1 MVRYFINY
9 EDLIENNVIDKNIS
23 LYSSCLFIK
32 KKMKKGLV
40 KFVPLFN
47 YIGNNSNI
55 LNYVKK
61 LNYSKKGLLM
71 VELSYDEMKEFDEL
85 LIKKYEPIEDNVCK
99 KVFVKNDNTI
109 KLINYKTLFNMNDDE
124 LSKGNIVVL
133 MPCVSNNNYMYISGD
148 RSRLAREY
156 NINDRRDMLIKFGVG
171 SDIYF
176 HTKDEELLNLYKND
190 ITEVKEIDFCKYE
203 ILNHKLFVLD
213 SINNSD
219 IIGFNADN
227 YYCLDILSY
236 NSTPIFISE
245 SINGYKLNT
254 RDNKDY
260 IKKGYIINSLY
271 LERFLNNDALKPLI
285 KYINVYELVDGI
297 YKKIPLEKHLNDIKI
312 LKCTKKNW

>member
-85 LIKKYEPIEDNVCK
+85 LIKKYESIEDNVCK

-109 KLINYKTLFNMNDDE
+109 KLINYKTLCNMNDDE

-133 MPCVSNNNYMYISGD
+133 MPCVSNND
-148 RSRLAREY
+148 
-156 NINDRRDMLIKFGVG
+156 
-171 SDIYF
+171 
-176 HTKDEELLNLYKND
+176 
-190 ITEVKEIDFCKYE
+190 
-203 ILNHKLFVLD
+203 
-213 SINNSD
+213 
-219 IIGFNADN
+219 
-227 YYCLDILSY
+227 
-236 NSTPIFISE
+236 
-245 SINGYKLNT
+245 
-254 RDNKDY
+254 
-260 IKKGYIINSLY
+260 
-271 LERFLNNDALKPLI
+271 
-285 KYINVYELVDGI
+285 
-297 YKKIPLEKHLNDIKI
+297 
-312 LKCTKKNW
+312 